1 MVILSYNNTSD
12 VSTETFPYFKNNTLS
27 PKHFLR
33 ELLRKWRRLQV
44 FRILRGLISSNKRA
58 SSQNYGSIPSVVL
71 PSMSSNPATLEAIAT
86 LPEMNAT
93 DTAKAVTAA
102 HEAFKSY
109 KKTSARQRARWLR
122 QWYALCMEHLEDL
135 ALILTLENGKPL
147 AEAKGEVIYAAS
159 FLDWFAAEAERTH
172 GEVVPAANLGQRI
185 LTIKEPVGVA
195 ACLVP
200 WNFPIAM
207 ITRKVGAALAAGC
220 TTVWKPAGETP
231 LSALAQA
238 LLAQEAGFPKGTVN
252 VVTTLNNVAE
262 VGEALCKSKLI
273 RKLSFTGST
282 RVGKILVE
290 QSSANLTKLSLELGG
305 NSPFIV
311 FDNAKVETAVDAC
324 MLAKFRGSGQTCV
337 TANRIF
343 VQEGVYDRFTS
354 ALVKRIEKLKVGNGT
369 DSDVAIGPLA
379 HERAVE
385 KALVHIKGMH
395 TVPFNPCYY
404 LLTSSKLRRHESGCL
419 RSSRRSV
426 SEAQ

>member
-1 MVILSYNNTSD
+1 MTPLASLSNLKRPDLFQQKGFIAESWVD
-12 VSTETFPYFKNNTLS
+12 SVSGSTFN
-27 PKHFLR
+27 
-33 ELLRKWRRLQV
+33 
-44 FRILRGLISSNKRA
+44 
-58 SSQNYGSIPSVVL
+58 VV
-71 PSMSSNPATLEAIAT
+71 NPATLETIAT

-93 DTAKAVTAA
+93 DTAEAVTAA

-122 QWYALCMEHLEDL
+122 QWYSLCMEHLEDL

-159 FLDWFAAEAERTH
+159 FLDWFAAEAERSY
-172 GEVVPAANLGQRI
+172 GEVVPTANLGQRI
-185 LTIKEPVGVA
+185 LTIKEPIGVA

-207 ITRKVGAALAAGC
+207 IARKVGAALAAGC

-262 VGEALCKSKLI
+262 VGEALCKSKLV
-273 RKLSFTGST
+273 RKLGFTGST

-311 FDNAKVETAVDAC
+311 FDDAKVETAVDAC
-324 MLAKFRGSGQTCV
+324 ILAKFRGSGQTCV

-343 VQEGVYDRFTS
+343 VQEGIYDRFTS
-354 ALVKRIEKLKVGNGT
+354 ALVERIEKLKVGNGT

-385 KALVHIKGMH
+385 KALAHIKGMH
-395 TVPFNPCYY
+395 TIPFNP
-404 LLTSSKLRRHESGCL
+404 
-419 RSSRRSV
+419 
-426 SEAQ
+426 

>member
-1 MVILSYNNTSD
+1 MAPIASLSNLKRSD
-12 VSTETFPYFKNNTLS
+12 LFKQKGFIAELWVDSVSGSTFD
-27 PKHFLR
+27 
-33 ELLRKWRRLQV
+33 
-44 FRILRGLISSNKRA
+44 
-58 SSQNYGSIPSVVL
+58 VV
-71 PSMSSNPATLEAIAT
+71 NPATLEAIAT

-220 TTVWKPAGETP
+220 TTV
-231 LSALAQA
+231 
-238 LLAQEAGFPKGTVN
+238 
-252 VVTTLNNVAE
+252 
-262 VGEALCKSKLI
+262 
-273 RKLSFTGST
+273 
-282 RVGKILVE
+282 
-290 QSSANLTKLSLELGG
+290 
-305 NSPFIV
+305 
-311 FDNAKVETAVDAC
+311 
-324 MLAKFRGSGQTCV
+324 
-337 TANRIF
+337 
-343 VQEGVYDRFTS
+343 
-354 ALVKRIEKLKVGNGT
+354 
-369 DSDVAIGPLA
+369 
-379 HERAVE
+379 
-385 KALVHIKGMH
+385 
-395 TVPFNPCYY
+395 
-404 LLTSSKLRRHESGCL
+404 
-419 RSSRRSV
+419 
-426 SEAQ
+426 